1 MISDLFRIA
10 DKSGVA
16 IEYCRLP
23 LNKSVSAFDV
33 DGNFVLMDY
42 SLINDGPEE
51 YVHLAHELGH
61 CETGSFYN
69 VYASYDIRGK
79 HETRADRWAIRHL
92 VPKDALG
99 VAVRNGI
106 TELWEL
112 ADYFQVTEPF
122 MRKAVE
128 YYKML
133 ETA

>member
-10 DKSGVA
+10 DNSGVV

-33 DGNFVLMDY
+33 DGNFILIDY

-61 CETGSFYN
+61 CETGSFYT
-69 VYASYDIRGK
+69 VYASCDIRGK
-79 HETRADRWAIRHL
+79 HETRANRWAIRQL
-92 VPKDALG
+92 VPREEFEL
-99 VAVRNGI
+99 AVRNGV

-122 MRKAVE
+122 IQKAVE